1 LWKHIQKHGAKLDH
15 NPSGK
20 TLREYYHDST
30 RDGDG
35 FQNQQELANLEL
47 LEAAST
53 GDAEKV
59 KELLSR
65 HADINAMD
73 ASRKTPLHLAASKN
87 HDLIVKLLCNHVAN
101 LQWELAKAIESGNYI
116 VVKAL
121 IENGADISTDA
132 LHRAVYYRRGIII
145 NLLLENGADVNLR
158 QGGAN
163 KPDWH
168 RTGITFEP
176 LYMYSVLTPSYTKIN
191 FRDRLGGTPF
201 DYCYFPFNETIANLL
216 LEAGAIIEQYHWEA
230 MPQWFRAWNAKYG
243 PSPSSLLL
251 GEFGNEFATLV
262 GSEADQN
269 TFQAIGGERWSL

>member
-1 LWKHIQKHGAKLDH
+1 LWTHIQKHGAKLDH

-73 ASRKTPLHLAASKN
+73 VSRQTPLHLAASKN
-87 HDLIVKLLCNHVAN
+87 HDLIVKLLCNHGAN
-101 LQWELAKAIESGNYI
+101 LQWELAEAIESGNYM
-116 VVKAL
+116 VVKTL
-121 IENGADISTDA
+121 IENGAGISTDA
-132 LHRAVYYRRGIII
+132 LHRAVYYQLENIIS
-145 NLLLENGADVNLR
+145 LLLKSGADVNLR
-158 QGGAN
+158 QDGAN

-168 RTGITFEP
+168 RTGVTFEP
-176 LYMYSVLTPSYTKIN
+176 LYMYSDLKQRYAVIN

-201 DYCYFPFNETIANLL
+201 DYCYRPFNGTIANLL
-216 LEAGAIIEQYHWEA
+216 LEAGATVEQHHWEA
-230 MPQWFRAWNAKYG
+230 MPSSFREQNAKYE
-243 PSPSSLLL
+243 PSPPSPLSGGL
-251 GEFGNEFATLV
+251 GNELAILV
-262 GSEADQN
+262 GSGADKN
-269 TFQAIGGERWSL
+269 TSQAIDGER